1 MDPLRM
7 INLAHLNHFVPA
19 DDAVLVNI
27 VKSEAPINLLL
38 QGSLAEGGEE
48 LHEVPE
54 GDPTGPVPDKDRRCD
69 ASYYSLTYSVDW
81 LSGYHVYK

>member
-54 GDPTGPVPDKDRRCD
+54 GDAPRVVPAKQ
-69 ASYYSLTYSVDW
+69 SIKSLSMRLGHYLAPRQPCLKRV
-81 LSGYHVYK
+81 

>member
-1 MDPLRM
+1 M

-38 QGSLAEGGEE
+38 QGSLAERGEE

-54 GDPTGPVPDKDRRCD
+54 GDAPRVVPAKKSIR
-69 ASYYSLTYSVDW
+69 SLSLRLGHYLAPRQPCLKRV
-81 LSGYHVYK
+81 

>member
-1 MDPLRM
+1 M

-54 GDPTGPVPDKDRRCD
+54 GDAPRVVPDKQSIKSHSTMRLGHYLAPRQPDVKRMM
-69 ASYYSLTYSVDW
+69 
-81 LSGYHVYK
+81 

>member
-1 MDPLRM
+1 M

-54 GDPTGPVPDKDRRCD
+54 GDAPRAVPAKQ
-69 ASYYSLTYSVDW
+69 SIKSLSMRLGHYLAPRQPCLKRV
-81 LSGYHVYK
+81 

>member
-1 MDPLRM
+1 M

-48 LHEVPE
+48 LHEVSE
-54 GDPTGPVPDKDRRCD
+54 GDAPRVVPAKQSIKSRSMRLGHYLAPRQPDMKR
-69 ASYYSLTYSVDW
+69 VM
-81 LSGYHVYK
+81 